1 MLSERDPEALPSF
14 LPRTVD
20 TLDTLVENG
29 EGLSNPFL
37 PREFRERY
45 FPELS
50 MLWGN
55 GELKVLRA
63 FETLETLETLEALEA
78 LVKSKGLT
86 KLMAINTLTN
96 QEVSILWILSII
108 NLVNLGES
116 S

>member
-63 FETLETLETLEALEA
+63 FETLETL
-78 LVKSKGLT
+78 VKSKVLT
-86 KLMAINTLTN
+86 KSMAINTLTN

>member
-14 LPRTVD
+14 LPRTV
-20 TLDTLVENG
+20 DTLVENG

-63 FETLETLETLEALEA
+63 FETLETL
-78 LVKSKGLT
+78 VKSKVLT
-86 KLMAINTLTN
+86 KSMAINTLTN